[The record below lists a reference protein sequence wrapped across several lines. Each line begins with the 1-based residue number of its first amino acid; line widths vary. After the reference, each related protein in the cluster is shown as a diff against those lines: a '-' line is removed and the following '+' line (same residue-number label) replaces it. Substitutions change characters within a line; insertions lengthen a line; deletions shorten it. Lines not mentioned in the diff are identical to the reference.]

1 MVVGNIVNL
10 FSNENTIVDYGVIV
24 TNILLLAILYIVGYL
39 LQMYSNRI
47 MIFIG
52 EKITYNI
59 RRQIYDKVENSKIT
73 IEKSEGD
80 ILSRI
85 NNDLMNVTDFI
96 TVHASEIFA
105 QLLSIILVIVL
116 IWITDW
122 KLSLIYFIS
131 IPIYAI
137 CFYYYDANSK
147 KSYEV
152 QQDLMGNQMEII
164 RDFIEKDGLI
174 NFKNQQKNIEN
185 DFETINFGIKKEY
198 TSSRYHSG
206 LMSPL
211 ATFLTNLRNIII
223 YICGIYLLMNGEI
236 QLGTLLTI
244 ILYGKLLT
252 TPIKKLSSSLTS
264 VQTSYSSIKRV
275 FEIIENNGE

>member
-1 MVVGNIVNL
+1 M
-10 FSNENTIVDYGVIV
+10 
-24 TNILLLAILYIVGYL
+24 
-39 LQMYSNRI
+39 
-47 MIFIG
+47 
-52 EKITYNI
+52 
-59 RRQIYDKVENSKIT
+59 
-73 IEKSEGD
+73 
-80 ILSRI
+80 
-85 NNDLMNVTDFI
+85 
-96 TVHASEIFA
+96 
-105 QLLSIILVIVL
+105 
-116 IWITDW
+116 
-122 KLSLIYFIS
+122 
-131 IPIYAI
+131 
-137 CFYYYDANSK
+137 
-147 KSYEV
+147 
-152 QQDLMGNQMEII
+152 
-164 RDFIEKDGLI
+164 I